1 MSNGGCVAAIYE
13 VVSLRSD
20 LTSIP
25 LSKFERTTNL
35 MGEQFYKINF
45 HLRLTLVGEVLKFEC
60 LFEGKVCGQVTA
72 KYKD

>member
-1 MSNGGCVAAIYE
+1 MSNGGCVTAIYE

-20 LTSIP
+20 LSSIP
-25 LSKFERTTNL
+25 LSKFQKTTNS
-35 MGEQFYKINF
+35 MGEQYYKINF
-45 HLRLTLVGEVLKFEC
+45 QLRLTLLGEILKFEC